1 MLNHQPIRFNAR
13 HSGVV
18 ISPGFQHIYIYADY
32 LCYEYFFLFDQHNV
46 AKAWRFLQAKRLWTL
61 TISACIHIW
70 CIYLHAGFLGSFL
83 FDVSYIQQEVVADDF
98 FLLFKLFGKDTELS
112 NLCVRIALSIYLFHP
127 ISLMLRIRRLRNGWR
142 GWSGA
147 SIWACLSCSLPRL
160 CMAGPQNQSCRKR
173 RKGCMNMSPTC
184 TVQYHPTISQQ
195 LEIYIIY

>member
-1 MLNHQPIRFNAR
+1 M
-13 HSGVV
+13 
-18 ISPGFQHIYIYADY
+18 
-32 LCYEYFFLFDQHNV
+32 
-46 AKAWRFLQAKRLWTL
+46 RLWTL
-61 TISACIHIW
+61 TIWACIHVL

-83 FDVSYIQQEVVADDF
+83 FDVSYIQQDVVVDDF

-173 RKGCMNMSPTC
+173 RKGCMNVSPNMYSSISPNYIT
-184 TVQYHPTISQQ
+184 TVGD
-195 LEIYIIY
+195 IYYLLVIGLFEPDVHSFKNPHR

>member
-1 MLNHQPIRFNAR
+1 MYISTCRFSR
-13 HSGVV
+13 VV
-18 ISPGFQHIYIYADY
+18 
-32 LCYEYFFLFDQHNV
+32 
-46 AKAWRFLQAKRLWTL
+46 
-61 TISACIHIW
+61 
-70 CIYLHAGFLGSFL
+70 L
-83 FDVSYIQQEVVADDF
+83 FDVSYIQQEVVVDDF

-173 RKGCMNMSPTC
+173 RKGCMNMSPNMYSFNIT
-184 TVQYHPTISQQ
+184 QLYHNSWRYILSISYWSFWARRSFFQKSTSIGLAFLAFKMFWVPFWGGN
-195 LEIYIIY
+195 LEWFSSSM